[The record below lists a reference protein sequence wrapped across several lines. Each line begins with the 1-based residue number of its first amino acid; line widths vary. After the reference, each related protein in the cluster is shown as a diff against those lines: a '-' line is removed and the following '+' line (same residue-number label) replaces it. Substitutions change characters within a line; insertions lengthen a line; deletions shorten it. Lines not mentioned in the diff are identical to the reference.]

1 MNVGPVQRST
11 IPAKLF
17 YLTSKNSVP
26 TNLEYLNLRVPRY
39 VSLVPLVD
47 MQAQAARKTPKLS
60 LSQACEKCSQDM
72 CVSVAPHLLHAA
84 SNALC
89 HMRVDGCV
97 PVDVLPCWFG
107 AQCDSCGAPAAMR
120 HVQVCPHTPPCVG
133 KFVHFDTT
141 GKGGDRGKPPERTIS
156 YRSRSINDLSNGTPA
171 P

>member
-1 MNVGPVQRST
+1 
-11 IPAKLF
+11 
-17 YLTSKNSVP
+17 
-26 TNLEYLNLRVPRY
+26 
-39 VSLVPLVD
+39 

-120 HVQVCPHTPPCVG
+120 HVQVRPPL
-133 KFVHFDTT
+133 KA
-141 GKGGDRGKPPERTIS
+141 
-156 YRSRSINDLSNGTPA
+156 LSHVSTWWILLVEGQA
-171 P
+171 